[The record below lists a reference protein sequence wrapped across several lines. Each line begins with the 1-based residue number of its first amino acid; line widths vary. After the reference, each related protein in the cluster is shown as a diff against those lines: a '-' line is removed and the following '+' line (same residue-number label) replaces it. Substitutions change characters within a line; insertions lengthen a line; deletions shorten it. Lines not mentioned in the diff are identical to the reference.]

1 MIYEVLAGGI
11 YKIPFPFTDLSG
23 KKARPA
29 LALTPPDKNGLEGTL
44 MKQKVIREIVRIDEN
59 HQLHIDVPMDIGD
72 EDRFNL
78 AAYAAVIN
86 EDPEDDALWE
96 QYTHA

>member
-1 MIYEVLAGGI
+1 
-11 YKIPFPFTDLSG
+11 
-23 KKARPA
+23 
-29 LALTPPDKNGLEGTL
+29 
-44 MKQKVIREIVRIDEN
+44 MKQKVIREIVRVDEN
-59 HQLHIDVPMDIGD
+59 HQLHIHVPMDIGD